1 MCACVGCGKGVGSG
15 VQLHNDICKSI
26 SLWESTDKVIF
37 VTAMCTCKSAR
48 LLLVILWKRPLTL
61 LLKYVSERVGY
72 LTTVTQIALNLAW
85 AWVGI
90 LNMNFTKIENAHPPL
105 NSDLT
110 MIGTVAR
117 NWSGL
122 FFLEGRFLDLLYVNV
137 SPLDPQTLLVFKQ
150 SLFLQ
155 KKHLR
160 KHISNILLY
169 MFPIFI
175 STLQDKQNQWAFH
188 WFNML
193 QNKF

>member
-1 MCACVGCGKGVGSG
+1 MT
-15 VQLHNDICKSI
+15 I
-26 SLWESTDKVIF
+26 
-37 VTAMCTCKSAR
+37 
-48 LLLVILWKRPLTL
+48 
-61 LLKYVSERVGY
+61 
-72 LTTVTQIALNLAW
+72 VTQIALNLAW

-90 LNMNFTKIENAHPPL
+90 LNMNFTKNENAHPPL

-155 KKHLR
+155 KKTLE
-160 KHISNILLY
+160 KTYFKYIVIYVSHIYFNSSRQTKS
-169 MFPIFI
+169 MGI
-175 STLQDKQNQWAFH
+175 SLI
-188 WFNML
+188 
-193 QNKF
+193 